1 MEVVSPSNILSIVWD
16 FPRINRLM
24 LAYGLDGLDLAN
36 HIKRRQPGAQRKLL
50 IDVEQDL
57 PMFEEAAFA
66 RFKAKKPRKA
76 EPWVAP
82 S

>member
-16 FPRINRLM
+16 FPRVNMLM
-24 LAYGLDGLDLAN
+24 LQYGVDGLDVAN
-36 HIKRRQPGAQRKLL
+36 QIKRMQPGAQRKLL
-50 IDVEQDL
+50 IDVDQ
-57 PMFEEAAFA
+57 EAAA
-66 RFKAKKPRKA
+66 RFEAKKHRKV